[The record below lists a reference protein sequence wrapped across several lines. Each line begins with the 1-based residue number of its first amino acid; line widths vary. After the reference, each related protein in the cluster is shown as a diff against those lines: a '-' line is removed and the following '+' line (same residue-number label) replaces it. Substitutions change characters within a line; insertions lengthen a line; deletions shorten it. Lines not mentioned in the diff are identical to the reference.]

1 MCLQWQVAIVHNVLM
16 LTKCQFDPWDWRVGR
31 GCGSWILKRAT
42 ARCSCGDGRRHDTD
56 ETSNY
61 LPNGRQIQ
69 GGREG
74 GGQRDEEG
82 GRQPEGQMMVGK
94 GTEGRCGVHFSLQVS
109 VIGQMMVFGKHFC
122 HFGLKVT
129 PRVTLQSSHRDT
141 VAELHPGELT
151 RWPLICG
158 AELSVDFGA
167 IKLKSLTQQDLFWQR
182 IRTLF
187 NEKQS

>member
-16 LTKCQFDPWDWRVGR
+16 LTKCQFDPWDQRVGR
-31 GCGSWILKRAT
+31 GCGSWILKRTT

-69 GGREG
+69 GRREG

-82 GRQPEGQMMVGK
+82 ERQPEGQMMAGK
-94 GTEGRCGVHFSLQVS
+94 GTKQRCDVHFSLQVS
-109 VIGQMMVFGKHFC
+109 VIGQMKVFGKRFC
-122 HFGLKVT
+122 HFGIKVT
-129 PRVTLQSSHRDT
+129 SRVTLQSSHSDT

-151 RWPLICG
+151 HWPLTCE
-158 AELSVDFGA
+158 AELSQDFVWSH
-167 IKLKSLTQQDLFWQR
+167 KT
-182 IRTLF
+182 
-187 NEKQS
+187 EKPDSAGSVSAKNPDFV

>member
-16 LTKCQFDPWDWRVGR
+16 LTKCQFDPWDRRVGR

-42 ARCSCGDGRRHDTD
+42 ARCSCGDDRRHDTD

-74 GGQRDEEG
+74 GGREMKREDDSRKDRWWRE
-82 GRQPEGQMMVGK
+82 K
-94 GTEGRCGVHFSLQVS
+94 GTKGRCDVHFSLQVS
-109 VIGQMMVFGKHFC
+109 VIGQMKVSGKRFC

-129 PRVTLQSSHRDT
+129 SRVTLQSSHSNT

-151 RWPLICG
+151 HWPLTCG
-158 AELSVDFGA
+158 AELLPDFVWSHKTEKPDSAGSVSAKNPDFV
-167 IKLKSLTQQDLFWQR
+167 
-182 IRTLF
+182 
-187 NEKQS
+187 